1 MCQHPF
7 RRATLHDGELSINFA
22 EHAAP
27 GNRVAV
33 TVPLARDEAWTP
45 LAPGALQVFVD
56 GAPQLA

>member
-1 MCQHPF
+1 
-7 RRATLHDGELSINFA
+7 LHDEELSINFA

-27 GNRVAV
+27 GDRVAVVV
-33 TVPLARDEAWTP
+33 TVPLTRDEAWTP